1 MIYSLS
7 YLSLLDALREESELG
22 VPELGEPVLV
32 PELGEPVLVPE
43 LGVLELGVSQLRV
56 LHLQVVSQLRVLH
69 LQVVSQLRVLHLQV
83 VSHLGV

>member
-22 VPELGEPVLV
+22 VPELGEPVLVPELGEPVLV

-69 LQVVSQLRVLHLQV
+69 LQVVS
-83 VSHLGV
+83 HLGV